1 MEIASAGKIFAEASL
16 FMDSYNCYA
25 EALKSS
31 DIYQIHK
38 DKFLEMIQ
46 NDVMFASAWISLLSN
61 EVIHL
66 RQRIEEIS
74 IKSPRARITSY
85 VLLLSEMQNT
95 TNVILPI
102 HRKSIATLLG
112 MTHETFYRTAKE
124 LETEGLLRFEGERIE
139 IVNRSLLEELIE

>member
-1 MEIASAGKIFAEASL
+1 M
-16 FMDSYNCYA
+16 
-25 EALKSS
+25 
-31 DIYQIHK
+31 
-38 DKFLEMIQ
+38 
-46 NDVMFASAWISLLSN
+46 
-61 EVIHL
+61 
-66 RQRIEEIS
+66 RIEEIS